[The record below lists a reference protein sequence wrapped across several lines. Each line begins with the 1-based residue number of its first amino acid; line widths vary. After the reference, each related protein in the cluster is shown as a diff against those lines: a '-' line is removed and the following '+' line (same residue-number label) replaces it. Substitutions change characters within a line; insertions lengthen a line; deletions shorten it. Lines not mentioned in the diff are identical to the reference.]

1 MTENEE
7 MNLRR
12 ILLKIIEQHTLR
24 GIQVENEEKITI
36 FKLGGVHN
44 LVDNFVDLYGK
55 TNK

>member
-44 LVDNFVDLYGK
+44 LVDNLVDLYGK